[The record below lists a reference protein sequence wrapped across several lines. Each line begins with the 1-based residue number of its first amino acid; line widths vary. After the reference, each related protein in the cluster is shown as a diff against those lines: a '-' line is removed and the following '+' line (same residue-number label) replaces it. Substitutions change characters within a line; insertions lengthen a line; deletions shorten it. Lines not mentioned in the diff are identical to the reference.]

1 MSFYSFRF
9 FPHHI
14 HGSRLL
20 TRFLH
25 SANQLMH
32 RLEIHFFLVRSLF
45 FSQAY
50 AALHPIFLSSWLCNK
65 TLILLS
71 ILENPKADFSIDI
84 RFLQDI
90 ILHSPSLLSYL
101 LLFPAGKYSFI
112 SSHWL
117 SVKSLVYL
125 ISLLYHFFLMWTS
138 TYWTVLNIPDNRC
151 YHVLCVLHFSFHE

>member
-32 RLEIHFFLVRSLF
+32 RLEIHFFHVRSLF

-50 AALHPIFLSSWLCNK
+50 AALHPIFLSSGLCNK

-90 ILHSPSLLSYL
+90 ILHSPSLSCHICFCFRLESIL
-101 LLFPAGKYSFI
+101 
-112 SSHWL
+112 L
-117 SVKSLVYL
+117 SVPIGCPLNHLYISFLYYTIFSLCGQEL
-125 ISLLYHFFLMWTS
+125 IAEICY
-138 TYWTVLNIPDNRC
+138 VLKKIRK
-151 YHVLCVLHFSFHE
+151 

>member
-50 AALHPIFLSSWLCNK
+50 AALHPIFLSSGLCNK

-90 ILHSPSLLSYL
+90 ILHSPSLSCHICFCFRLESIL
-101 LLFPAGKYSFI
+101 
-112 SSHWL
+112 L
-117 SVKSLVYL
+117 SVP
-125 ISLLYHFFLMWTS
+125 IGCP
-138 TYWTVLNIPDNRC
+138 LNHLWAPLKTHII
-151 YHVLCVLHFSFHE
+151 Y